1 MATKEK
7 WVDGEEREEEKD
19 RKKKKFRDG
28 YILALLDPLL
38 FWAWGLNL

>member
-19 RKKKKFRDG
+19 RKKR
-28 YILALLDPLL
+28 
-38 FWAWGLNL
+38 NLEMDIF